1 MEQEIK
7 PTPSKDEEKLSN
19 NHNINQE
26 KHFSQLKHQTVPS
39 LPGSL
44 YFPNFFSDQLADSL
58 FEYVFF

>member
-19 NHNINQE
+19 NHNIN
-26 KHFSQLKHQTVPS
+26 QLKHQTVPS